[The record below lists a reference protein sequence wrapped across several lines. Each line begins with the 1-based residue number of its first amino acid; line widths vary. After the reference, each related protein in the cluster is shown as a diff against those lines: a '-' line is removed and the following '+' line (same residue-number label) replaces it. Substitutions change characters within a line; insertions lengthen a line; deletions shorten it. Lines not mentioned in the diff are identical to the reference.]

1 MSAGGGASGEA
12 GGQATEAG
20 EGHTHESACL
30 NCGEALAE
38 DYCGHCGQ
46 KAHVHRT
53 LSAFWHD
60 LLHGVLHLEGKTWR
74 TLPLL
79 AWRPGELTRRYVE
92 GERAKFVSPMAMFLF
107 GIFLMFAVFNSIGG
121 AFVVTALP
129 QEQVERIQQLNIR
142 SEVIRSE
149 TQALQ
154 RERAR
159 LHSGRQPTGAVD
171 VQLAE
176 LAQSAQAVEA
186 SRRELGLRPA
196 GEPGNLTP
204 RSGPA
209 DTGWPW
215 LDHALNKFDK
225 NPSLMLYKLQSNAYK
240 FSWVLVPLS
249 VPLLALLF
257 IGERRRPRP
266 LLYDHTVFVTYS
278 ISFVTLLLIVLSLAR
293 VAGMWED
300 GVLLILATVVPVH
313 MFRQLKS
320 AYRLSVLG
328 AMWRTVALALF
339 SLVAFALFL
348 LMLIALGAF

>member
-1 MSAGGGASGEA
+1 MSALGGASGETA
-12 GGQATEAG
+12 GHAVEPDD
-20 EGHTHESACL
+20 GHTHENACL
-30 NCGEALAE
+30 NCGAALGGA
-38 DYCGHCGQ
+38 YCGQCGQ

-149 TQALQ
+149 TEALL

-159 LHSGRQPTGAVD
+159 LESGSQSTGAVD

-176 LAQSAQAVEA
+176 LARSGEAVEA
-186 SRRELGLRPA
+186 GRRLLRLQPA
-196 GEPGNLTP
+196 GESGNLTP

-215 LDHALNKFDK
+215 LDHALDKFDK

-257 IGERRRPRP
+257 IWGRRRP

-278 ISFVTLLLIVLSLAR
+278 ISFVTLLLVVLSLAR

-313 MFRQLKS
+313 MFRQLKA
-320 AYRLSVLG
+320 AYCLSFLG
-328 AMWRTVALALF
+328 ALWRTVALALS
-339 SLVAFALFL
+339 SLLVFALFL
-348 LMLIALGAF
+348 LLLIALGAL

>member
-1 MSAGGGASGEA
+1 MAPAPAPPVTGD
-12 GGQATEAG
+12 
-20 EGHTHESACL
+20 GHMHESACL
-30 NCGEALAE
+30 NCGEAPTRE
-38 DYCGHCGQ
+38 YCGQCGQ

-129 QEQVERIQQLNIR
+129 QEQVERIQQLNTR
-142 SEVIRSE
+142 SEVIRSQSE
-149 TQALQ
+149 ALQ

-159 LHSGRQPTGAVD
+159 LQTLRQATDAVD

-176 LAQSAQAVEA
+176 LARSGEAVEA
-186 SRRELGLRPA
+186 SRRELGLRAA
-196 GEPGNLTP
+196 GQPGNLTP

-209 DTGWPW
+209 DTGWSW
-215 LDHALNKFDK
+215 LDYALDKFDK

-257 IGERRRPRP
+257 IWGRRPRP

-313 MFRQLKS
+313 MFRQLKA
-320 AYRLSVLG
+320 AYRLSWLG
-328 AMWRTVALALF
+328 ALWRTVALALF
-339 SLVAFALFL
+339 SLLVFALFL
-348 LMLIALGAF
+348 LMLITLGAF